1 MGNRPRVV
9 ALDDYQDVVRS
20 CGPWERLDGRI
31 DLEVVT
37 EHLADADELVA
48 RLAGAQ
54 VVVAMRE
61 RTPFDEHLL
70 ARLPDLELLVTKGMW
85 NAAIDLDAA
94 ARHGVT
100 VGGTENASS
109 PTAELT
115 WALILALRKNLLV
128 EASAVREGGWQRTL
142 GRELAGATLGVVGLG
157 NLGARV
163 ARVGLAFG
171 MRVVAWSQNLRPER
185 AAEVGVEAVSK
196 GELLA
201 TSDVVTLHLK
211 LSDRT
216 RGIIGPAELEA
227 MRSDALLVNTSRGPL
242 VDTEALLEA
251 LRAGT
256 IGGAGL
262 DVYDDE
268 PLPVDH
274 PLRTAPNTVLTPHV
288 GFVTRESYEH
298 HFAQVVEGI
307 EAWLEGS
314 PVRVL

>member
-1 MGNRPRVV
+1 MGRRLRVV

-20 CGPWERLDGRI
+20 CGPWERLGGRI
-31 DLEVVT
+31 DLEAVT
-37 EHLADADELVA
+37 EHLADPDELVA

-54 VVVAMRE
+54 IVVAMRE

-70 ARLPDLELLVTKGMW
+70 ARLPDLGLLLTKGMW

-100 VGGTENASS
+100 VSGTRNASS

-128 EASAVREGGWQRTL
+128 ETAAVREGGWQRTL

-185 AAEVGVEAVSK
+185 AAELEVEAVSK
-196 GELLA
+196 EELLA

-216 RGIIGPAELEA
+216 RGIIGATELDA
-227 MRSDALLVNTSRGPL
+227 MRSDAALVNTSRGAL

-288 GFVTRESYEH
+288 GFVTREGYEH
-298 HFAQVVEGI
+298 HFTQVVEGI
-307 EAWLEGS
+307 EAWLAGT
-314 PVRVL
+314 PIRVL

>member
-70 ARLPDLELLVTKGMW
+70 ARLPDLELLVTKGTW
-85 NAAIDLDAA
+85 NAAIDLEAA

-100 VGGTENASS
+100 VSGTENASS

-128 EASAVREGGWQRTL
+128 ETASVRAGGWQRTL
-142 GRELAGATLGVVGLG
+142 GRELSGATLGVVGLG

-185 AAEVGVEAVSK
+185 AAEVEVEAVSK
-196 GELLA
+196 EELLA

-211 LSDRT
+211 LGDRT
-216 RGIIGPAELEA
+216 RGIIGAAELEA
-227 MRSDALLVNTSRGPL
+227 MRSDAVLVNTSRGPL

-298 HFAQVVEGI
+298 HFAQVVEGV